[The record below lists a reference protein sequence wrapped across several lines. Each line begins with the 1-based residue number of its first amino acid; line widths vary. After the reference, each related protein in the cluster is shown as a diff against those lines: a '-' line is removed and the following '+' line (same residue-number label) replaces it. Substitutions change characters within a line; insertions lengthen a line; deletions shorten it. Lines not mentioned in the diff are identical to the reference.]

1 MSFRVIMLS
10 RAERDVE
17 DIHAFIF
24 ESSPQNASLVVDRIA
39 AQVRALS
46 KMPRS
51 YPAAIE
57 SPELGGEFH
66 QAVVWPY
73 RIIFEIVGKDV
84 LVHTVRHGHRRPAS
98 DIISFGDENS

>member
-1 MSFRVIMLS
+1 MSFRVTMLS

-17 DIHAFIF
+17 EIHAYIF

-39 AQVRALS
+39 AQVRGLS
-46 KMPRS
+46 KMPRLF
-51 YPAAIE
+51 PAAIE
-57 SPELGGEFH
+57 SQELAGDFH
-66 QAVVWPY
+66 QALVWPY

-98 DIISFGDENS
+98 DLTSFGDEHS